1 MDFVADN
8 VLRVREE
15 IARAAALAG
24 REAAEICLV
33 AAGKTKGAEYIRAA
47 VAAGV
52 DAVGENRTSELV
64 EKSALGAYAG
74 TEAHFIGHLQRNKV
88 RDVVGLADLIH
99 SADSRELLQLLDRQ
113 AEKLGICQRVL
124 LQVNIGREASKSGAE
139 PEEAEELAAFAGSL
153 PHIRLEGLMAVPP
166 PKIEGAG
173 PKKYPYFEE
182 MYKLFVD
189 IRDKKYDN
197 ISMRTLSMGMSGD
210 YAEAIRAGAN
220 MVRVGSA
227 IFGSRDYSRQH

>member
-1 MDFVADN
+1 MDFVAQN

-24 REAAEICLV
+24 ADPAEIALV
-33 AAGKTKGAEYIRAA
+33 AAGKTKGADFIRAA

-64 EKSALGAYAG
+64 EKHAQGAYAG

-88 RDVVGLADLIH
+88 RDVVGIADLIH
-99 SADSRELLQLLDRQ
+99 SADSRELLQLLEKR
-113 AEKLGICQRVL
+113 AESLGICQRVL
-124 LQVNIGREASKSGAE
+124 LQVNIGREAQKSGAT
-139 PEEAEELAAFAGSL
+139 PEAAEELAAFAGTL

-166 PKIEGAG
+166 PKIEGPG

-182 MYKLFVD
+182 MYQLFVD

-210 YAEAIRAGAN
+210 FVEAIRAGAN

-227 IFGSRDYSRQH
+227 IFGSRDYTR